1 MGMSQVK
8 EILEAGVKSLVL
20 VGLMILSIL
29 TAVNCETEADRS
41 NDWVYNETF
50 YGLLLSYLMQTKTE
64 ITIEDM
70 GDGTLLYKLYSGHPD
85 LSYGL
90 KSALYV
96 KRCAQG
102 QVYRVAEKDC
112 KGTGSAED
120 NYGIQSFQY
129 CSNNDLSCES
139 ETPVK
144 NFYEQNEYYLSGQ
157 GESEVYKT
165 CTLDNT
171 GGRKW
176 ILAGH
181 IETTKSLHNGLS
193 LNMDHWPYPSE
204 FWVRQ
209 SGQLSSNQGDAIKYS
224 EDHKEDTIHISK
236 TESHYVICSSDATGE
251 FQ

>member
-1 MGMSQVK
+1 MNRAK
-8 EILEAGVKSLVL
+8 ESLKAGVKSLVL
-20 VGLMILSIL
+20 VGLMILL
-29 TAVNCETEADRS
+29 VLPMANCKTEADRS

-50 YGLLLSYLMQTKTE
+50 YGLLLSYLMQTKAE

-70 GDGTLLYKLYSGHPD
+70 GDGTLLYKKYSGHPD

-90 KSALYV
+90 KSAFYV

-144 NFYEQNEYYLSGQ
+144 NADKNDEFYLN
-157 GESEVYKT
+157 GEGNSEVYKT
-165 CTLDNT
+165 CAGDTT
-171 GGRKW
+171 SGRKW
-176 ILAGH
+176 ISAGV
-181 IETTKSLHNGLS
+181 IETSATLHNGLS
-193 LNMDHWPYPSE
+193 LIMDHWPYPSK
-204 FWVRQ
+204 FWIRPIQ
-209 SGQLSSNQGDAIKYS
+209 TLSETETDVIQYNTDKT
-224 EDHKEDTIHISK
+224 EKRVHISK

>member
-1 MGMSQVK
+1 MGMNRIK
-8 EILEAGVKSLVL
+8 ESLKAGVKSLVL
-20 VGLMILSIL
+20 MGLMILL
-29 TAVNCETEADRS
+29 VLPMANCKTEAERS
-41 NDWVYNETF
+41 DDWVYNETF
-50 YGLLLSYLMQTKTE
+50 YGLLLSYLMQTKAE

-70 GDGTLLYKLYSGHPD
+70 GDGTLLYKKYSGHPD

-90 KSALYV
+90 KSAFYV

-144 NFYEQNEYYLSGQ
+144 NADNIEEYHLNGKGSSGVYNTCAGDTTSGKKWVSAGYLEISIA
-157 GESEVYKT
+157 
-165 CTLDNT
+165 
-171 GGRKW
+171 W
-176 ILAGH
+176 
-181 IETTKSLHNGLS
+181 HND
-193 LNMDHWPYPSE
+193 LNLNNDHWPYPSK
-204 FWVRQ
+204 FWIRQAENQIGATGELHQFNENRTDDLVR
-209 SGQLSSNQGDAIKYS
+209 D
-224 EDHKEDTIHISK
+224 SK
-236 TESHYVICSSDATGE
+236 TESHYVICSSDAMGE

>member
-1 MGMSQVK
+1 MR
-8 EILEAGVKSLVL
+8 ILVL
-20 VGLMILSIL
+20 MGFVAMLVL
-29 TAVNCETEADRS
+29 TTVNCETEADRS

-50 YGLLLSYLMQTKTE
+50 YGLLLSYLMQTKAE
-64 ITIEDM
+64 ITITDM
-70 GDGTLLYKLYSGHPD
+70 GDGTLLYKKYSGHPD

-90 KSALYV
+90 KSAFYV

-144 NFYEQNEYYLSGQ
+144 NADNIEEYHLNEKGSSG
-157 GESEVYKT
+157 VYNT
-165 CTLDNT
+165 CAGDSTA
-171 GGRKW
+171 GRKW
-176 ILAGH
+176 ELTGYN
-181 IETTKSLHNGLS
+181 ENSKSLHNGLN
-193 LNMDHWPYPSE
+193 LNIEHWPYPSE
-204 FWVRQ
+204 FWIRQ
-209 SGQLSSNQGDAIKYS
+209 SRQLKSDQGDVAQYS
-224 EDHKEDTIHISK
+224 EDHKEGTIHVNK

-251 FQ
+251 FP